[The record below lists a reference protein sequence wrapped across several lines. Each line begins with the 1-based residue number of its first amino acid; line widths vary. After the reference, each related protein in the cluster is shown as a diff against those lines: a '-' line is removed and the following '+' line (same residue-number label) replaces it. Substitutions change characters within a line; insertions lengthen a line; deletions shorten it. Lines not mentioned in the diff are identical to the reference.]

1 MKQRILR
8 VVSMILVVICLVF
21 SVCDTTFAYTEEEKE
36 QAKAWLSAHGY
47 SPDMNGANQAYEDYL
62 NGKFDEELGVDTNG
76 DGYPSSEESTEQ
88 NTSEESN
95 TSTEEEKGAT
105 AAGQEDGANAD
116 SKGKEKTKKK
126 KPGESDSDTAHQTTG
141 EDVTINLLDAG
152 SDLVDE
158 SGETTDT
165 AQEQQPVDGEE
176 KTVAGCL
183 VKPAKLSRELITFYR
198 PERMEQYK
206 EACGV
211 IGASILLA
219 IVVELLI
226 SLRR

>member
-1 MKQRILR
+1 MKRQISR
-8 VVSMILVVICLVF
+8 VLSVILVIVCLVF
-21 SVCDTTFAYTEEEKE
+21 SICDVTFAYTEEEKA

-47 SPDMNGANQAYEDYL
+47 SPDEGGASQAYADYL

-76 DGYPSSEESTEQ
+76 DGIPPSADSTEQ
-88 NTSEESN
+88 NTSEEGN
-95 TSTEEEKGAT
+95 TSTEEEN
-105 AAGQEDGANAD
+105 AGMEDGANAD
-116 SKGKEKTKKK
+116 SKEKKEKKK
-126 KPGESDSDTAHQTTG
+126 KPGNNNADTDNQTADG
-141 EDVTINLLDAG
+141 DVTINLLEEA
-152 SDLVDE
+152 SNPVDE
-158 SGETTDT
+158 SEETVD
-165 AQEQQPVDGEE
+165 AAKEQQPTEEKEEE
-176 KTVAGCL
+176 KTVTGSL
-183 VKPAKLSRELITFYR
+183 VKPAELSRELITFYR